1 MPRPSRAFLFE
12 PATLSQQLVRAR
24 ARIRDAGSR
33 FFVPKPEDLP
43 ERLEAVLDA
52 IYAAFGHGWD

>member
-1 MPRPSRAFLFE
+1 MPRPSRAFLVE

-24 ARIRDAGSR
+24 AHIRDAGLR
-33 FFVPKPEDLP
+33 FSVPEPEDLP

-52 IYAAFGHGWD
+52 IHAALGHGWD